1 VAVPIKRAN
10 ALAVEGDG
18 PDSASRVR
26 ADIHSLSELAPNWD
40 GYGAP
45 AIDPA
50 VIEAAEAF
58 IARLPQGL
66 APPPRVVP
74 MSNGT
79 LQLEWHAGPKSLEL
93 EFESPDSIRY
103 LQWHPNEGVEEEDA
117 FPTTNVE
124 TAVDLIRWFLTRPLG
139 ARSRLP

>member
-1 VAVPIKRAN
+1 VAVPIKQVN
-10 ALAVEGDG
+10 ALAVEHDG
-18 PDSASRVR
+18 PDFASRVR
-26 ADIHSLSELAPNWD
+26 ADIRSLGELAPNWD

-58 IARLPQGL
+58 IARLPLGL

-93 EFESPDSIRY
+93 EFESPASIRY
-103 LQWHPNEGVEEEDA
+103 LQWHSDEGVEEEDS
-117 FPTTNVE
+117 FPTTNVD
-124 TAVDLIRWFLTRPLG
+124 TAVDLIRWFVAG
-139 ARSRLP
+139 VS